1 MADSRLRKLSLHLVF
16 VKLSPSTTIKL
27 SFLELA
33 DGVCFGYAY
42 VLPLCQ
48 KQDGIYAGQ
57 AGSLQDFFVRH
68 VVLPFDA
75 KDGAQAALMKPLK

>member
-1 MADSRLRKLSLHLVF
+1 MMADSRLRKLSLHLVF

-42 VLPLCQ
+42 VFHPRDVAIPAQPHL
-48 KQDGIYAGQ
+48 KQDGFYAEQ
-57 AGSLQDFFVRH
+57 AGRLEDVFV
-68 VVLPFDA
+68 
-75 KDGAQAALMKPLK
+75 